1 MRNYQQHHVHVQTNR
16 RRVVRR
22 RDFLRTVG
30 STALASGAVSWIDAI
45 SLSADQLR
53 ARGKACI
60 LLWMAGGPSQFET
73 FSPKPGHA
81 NGGETKAIATA
92 VPGIH
97 IAENLPHVAKV
108 TDKLAIIRSVTSKEG
123 SHPRASFLMHH
134 GYLPMGG
141 VKFPTLGSNV
151 IHQIGNR
158 QSELPGFVRVGAR
171 ARNAGDGGFLGVEFD
186 PLVLSNPQRPPEN
199 TQPTTSRARYNRRI
213 NLLQKIETDFGAVEG
228 ANIVADHRKLV
239 ERSADMILSSQMSAF
254 AIEEESTQ
262 IREAYGETQFGA
274 GCLLARRLIESGVT
288 FVEVVSGGWDTHQ
301 DNFERHRDL
310 TGQIDR
316 PMARLISE
324 LKERGLLDNTLVI
337 WMGEFGRTP
346 RVNARG
352 GRDHYPKAFNV
363 ALAGGGIRGGQVI
376 GATNASGTQVSDQ
389 PVEVND
395 LFRSVYHALAI
406 DPDEENMS
414 LVGRPIKLVDGG
426 TVVQEL
432 FG

>member
-1 MRNYQQHHVHVQTNR
+1 MCNYQQHHVHVQTNR

-108 TDKLAIIRSVTSKEG
+108 TDELAIIRSVTSKEG

-151 IHQIGNR
+151 VHQIGNR

-171 ARNAGDGGFLGVEFD
+171 ARNAGNGGFLGVEFD

-199 TQPTTSRARYNRRI
+199 TQPTTSRARYNRRV

-228 ANIVADHRKLV
+228 ANIVADHRKLI

-301 DNFERHRDL
+301 DNFDRHRDL

-316 PMARLISE
+316 PMAHLISE

-346 RVNARG
+346 RINPRG

-395 LFRSVYHALAI
+395 LFRSVYHSLAI

>member
-1 MRNYQQHHVHVQTNR
+1 MRNYHQHHVHVRTNR
-16 RRVVRR
+16 RRVVKR
-22 RDFLRTVG
+22 RDFLRTMG
-30 STALASGAVSWIDAI
+30 TTAVAPGAISWLDAI

-73 FSPKPGHA
+73 FSPKPE
-81 NGGETKAIATA
+81 NTKGGETKAIATSVA
-92 VPGIH
+92 GIH

-108 TDKLAIIRSVTSKEG
+108 INELAIIRSATSKEG

-151 IHQIGNR
+151 THQIGNR

-186 PLVLSNPQRPPEN
+186 PLVLSSPQRPPEN
-199 TQPTTSRARYNRRI
+199 TQPRTSRTRYNRRI
-213 NLLQKIETDFGAVEG
+213 NFLQNLETDFGALEG
-228 ANIVADHRKLV
+228 TDIVADHRKLI
-239 ERSADMILSSQMSAF
+239 ERSANMILSSQMSAF
-254 AIEEESTQ
+254 AVEEEPTQ
-262 IREAYGETQFGA
+262 IREAYGDTQFGT

-301 DNFERHRDL
+301 DNFARHRDL
-310 TGQIDR
+310 TGQIDQ

-324 LKERGLLDNTLVI
+324 LKERGLLDSTLVV

-346 RVNARG
+346 RINPRG

-376 GATNASGTQVSDQ
+376 GATDASGTQVSDR
-389 PVEVND
+389 PVEGSD
-395 LFRSVYHALAI
+395 LFHSIYHALAI
-406 DPDEENMS
+406 DPNEENMS

>member
-16 RRVVRR
+16 RQVVRR

-108 TDKLAIIRSVTSKEG
+108 TDELAIIRSVTSKEG

-151 IHQIGNR
+151 VHQIGNR
-158 QSELPGFVRVGAR
+158 HSELPGFVRVGAR

-186 PLVLSNPQRPPEN
+186 PLVLSNPQQPPEN
-199 TQPTTSRARYNRRI
+199 TQPTTSRSRYNRRI

-228 ANIVADHRKLV
+228 ANIVADHRKLI

-254 AIEEESTQ
+254 AIEEEPTQ
-262 IREAYGETQFGA
+262 IRAAYGETQFGA

-310 TGQIDR
+310 TGQIDQ

-395 LFRSVYHALAI
+395 LFRSVYHSLAI

>member
-1 MRNYQQHHVHVQTNR
+1 
-16 RRVVRR
+16 
-22 RDFLRTVG
+22 
-30 STALASGAVSWIDAI
+30 
-45 SLSADQLR
+45 
-53 ARGKACI
+53 
-60 LLWMAGGPSQFET
+60 
-73 FSPKPGHA
+73 
-81 NGGETKAIATA
+81 
-92 VPGIH
+92 
-97 IAENLPHVAKV
+97 
-108 TDKLAIIRSVTSKEG
+108 
-123 SHPRASFLMHH
+123 
-134 GYLPMGG
+134 
-141 VKFPTLGSNV
+141 
-151 IHQIGNR
+151 
-158 QSELPGFVRVGAR
+158 
-171 ARNAGDGGFLGVEFD
+171 
-186 PLVLSNPQRPPEN
+186 
-199 TQPTTSRARYNRRI
+199 
-213 NLLQKIETDFGAVEG
+213 
-228 ANIVADHRKLV
+228 
-239 ERSADMILSSQMSAF
+239 
-254 AIEEESTQ
+254 
-262 IREAYGETQFGA
+262 
-274 GCLLARRLIESGVT
+274 LLARRLIESGVT